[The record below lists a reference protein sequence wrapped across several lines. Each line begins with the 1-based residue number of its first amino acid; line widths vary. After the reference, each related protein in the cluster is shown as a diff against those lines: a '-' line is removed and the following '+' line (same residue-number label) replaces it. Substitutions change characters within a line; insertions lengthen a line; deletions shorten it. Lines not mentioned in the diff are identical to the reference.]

1 MNEMEKVYGSW
12 VSLFWNFR
20 NYNNIL
26 VINANL
32 YTPVCI
38 LAHLFDGDGDGV
50 DCGAGDGG

>member
-12 VSLFWNFR
+12 VSLFWHFR

-32 YTPVCI
+32 YTRVCI